1 MLTLLGD
8 PLLQIVTFVFGTA
21 VLVRLAR
28 RNRARKQQA
37 EEQRRAI
44 GAGTFSGIRSGFRD
58 LKWGEPPRPDM
69 TVYHD
74 GADEKLFVRRRD
86 ALVYAGAPLKAVL
99 YAYKRNQLQAVMLEM
114 PHASADD
121 VRRALVNQ
129 WGRPLRPNPAVV
141 KDFWPEILSGVDA
154 MQAVLEDSPMNHYA
168 TLVISSKV
176 VAQHGRSAR
185 KVPAAALSGQ
195 KAEREQRLSQAS
207 SRFGVAGLPAGKAQ
221 QESDLETTVSLRP
234 RRLSAV

>member
-8 PLLQIVTFVFGTA
+8 PLLQIVTFLLGTA
-21 VLVRLAR
+21 VLVRIAG
-28 RNRARKQQA
+28 RNRQRKQQA
-37 EEQRRAI
+37 EEQRQAI
-44 GAGTFSGIRSGFRD
+44 GQGAFTRIRSGFRD
-58 LKWGEPPRPDM
+58 LKWGEAPRPDM
-69 TVYHD
+69 TLYHD
-74 GADEKLFVRRRD
+74 GADEKLFVRRGD
-86 ALVYAGAPLKAVL
+86 PLVYAGAPLKAVL
-99 YAYKRNQLQAVMLEM
+99 YAFKRGQLQAVMLEM

-121 VRRALVNQ
+121 VRRTLVNQ

-185 KVPAAALSGQ
+185 RVPVAALSGQ
-195 KAEREQRLSQAS
+195 KAEREQRLTQAS
-207 SRFGVAGLPAGKAQ
+207 SRFGGGGLPVAKAQ
-221 QESDLETTVSLRP
+221 QESDLETTIRLGP